1 MSKLYVNEIKPKT
14 SGNIVTG
21 LSNVL
26 EVLAMNCDGG
36 TYTVPSGTYTAP
48 NVTSVMSASS
58 SHDDLTGSIITYA
71 PPTGATAV
79 LYEFSANYATG
90 NDTRV
95 IMSMKF
101 YVDGS
106 EVVYARRGIDGNYG
120 GGLWNFRWVIP
131 IGGTAD
137 SNTGRLASWTS
148 GNELKI
154 TFREYSASYE
164 GRFHII
170 QEFDG
175 SGTDVFAAPTLTIT
189 ALGGAY
195 NG

>member
-58 SHDDLTGSIITYA
+58 SHDDLTGSIITYT

-95 IMSMKF
+95 IMSMKY

-106 EVVYARRGIDGNYG
+106 EVVYARRGIAGN
-120 GGLWNFRWVIP
+120 
-131 IGGTAD
+131 
-137 SNTGRLASWTS
+137 
-148 GNELKI
+148 
-154 TFREYSASYE
+154 
-164 GRFHII
+164 
-170 QEFDG
+170 
-175 SGTDVFAAPTLTIT
+175 
-189 ALGGAY
+189 
-195 NG
+195 

>member
-14 SGNIVTG
+14 SGGIVTG
-21 LSNVL
+21 ASNVL

-48 NVTSVMSASS
+48 NVTSVKSAAT
-58 SHDDLTGSIITYA
+58 HYDDLTGSIITYT
-71 PPTGATAV
+71 PPTGTTAV
-79 LYEFSANYATG
+79 LYEFSGNYATG
-90 NDTRV
+90 DDARV
-95 IMSMKF
+95 IMSMRF

-106 EVVYARRGIDGNYG
+106 EVVYARRGIDGDYG

-137 SNTGRLASWTS
+137 SNTGRQASWTT
-148 GNELKI
+148 GKEMKI
-154 TFREYSASYE
+154 TFREYSSSYE

-175 SGTDVFAAPTLTIT
+175 SGTDIFAAPTLTIT
-189 ALGGAY
+189 AIGSPY